1 MKIFLTMFF
10 FISGSILAQSNPELI
25 DIGLGG
31 VSYVSKN
38 GEFVCGMKY
47 PNPPFLWSE
56 RNGRISLGS
65 IEGEAY
71 SVSNDGIVV
80 GRFRDTSLIINGTP
94 VLRAGYW
101 ANNRWNAFEGIIGVP
116 PLAEQYFTH
125 VYGINSE
132 GTKAVGMVWHPNWT
146 VEACYWLI
154 PDTGIG
160 LLGQTGNFNS
170 RANAVSN
177 NGSIIAGWD
186 GLSTGPDRRAF
197 YWNPTPHFMSGL
209 DPTYPIGECRGMNSD
224 GSVIVGGS
232 IWPFIW
238 SQSTGMQQIVADSS
252 LYFDGEALG
261 ISDNGIIVGHVRFS
275 VQNFQAF
282 IKKPGWNDI
291 ILLKDY
297 ISDSLGITTY
307 TDWYFPFA
315 DAVSADGNRIGI
327 TAYPPGSGDAHSL
340 ILTINNIV
348 PVELKSFS
356 AVISE
361 KSVLLNWSTATETNN
376 SGFEVQRKSISEE
389 WHTIGFVAGSGT
401 TTELR
406 NYSYS
411 DNLVS
416 AGNYMYRLKQ
426 INLDGSYEFSK
437 EINQEISFPIEFNLE
452 QNYPNPF
459 NPSTSIKFSL
469 PEETDVT
476 VTIFNTLGQKVTE
489 LVNSKLEA
497 GNYSYVWDAGNYATG
512 IYIYEL
518 RTNKFLSVKKMMFL
532 K

>member
-1 MKIFLTMFF
+1 MKIFLMMFF
-10 FISGSILAQSNPELI
+10 FISGSILAQSNPEII

-31 VSYVSKN
+31 LSCVSKN
-38 GEFVCGMKY
+38 GEFVCGMNY

-101 ANNRWNAFEGIIGVP
+101 ANNQWNAFEGITGVP
-116 PLAEQYFTH
+116 PLDEQSFTH

-132 GTKAVGMVWHPNWT
+132 GTKAVGMVWRPNWT
-146 VEACYWLI
+146 VEACYWSI

-177 NGSIIAGWD
+177 DGSIIAGWD

-197 YWNPTPHFMSGL
+197 YWDPAPHFMGGF
-209 DPTYPIGECRGMNSD
+209 DPTYLVGECRGMNSD
-224 GSVIVGGS
+224 GSIIVGGS
-232 IWPFIW
+232 VWPFIW
-238 SQSTGMQQIVADSS
+238 TQSTGMQQIVADSS
-252 LYFDGEALG
+252 LYFDGQATG
-261 ISDNGIIVGHVRFS
+261 ISDNGIMVGYVRFS
-275 VQNFQAF
+275 VQNYQAF

-297 ISDSLGITTY
+297 ISDSLGITTFN
-307 TDWYFPFA
+307 DWYFPF
-315 DAVSADGNRIGI
+315 SQTLSSDGNRIGI
-327 TAYPPGSGDAHSL
+327 TAYPPGSGDAHAL

-348 PVELKSFS
+348 PVELKSLT

-376 SGFEVQRKSISEE
+376 SGFEVQRKSNSEE
-389 WHTIGFVAGSGT
+389 WEKIGFVAGSGT
-401 TTELR
+401 ITEPR

-416 AGNYMYRLKQ
+416 AGSYFYRLKQ
-426 INLDGSYEFSK
+426 FNFDGSYEFSE
-437 EINQEISFPIEFNLE
+437 EINIEISFPTEYNLE

-459 NPSTSIKFSL
+459 NPSTTIKFSL
-469 PEETDVT
+469 PEASDVT
-476 VTIFNTLGQKVTE
+476 LTIYNTLGQKVSE
-489 LVNSKLEA
+489 LVNGKL
-497 GNYSYVWDAGNYATG
+497 DAGRYNYQWNASNIATG
-512 IYIYEL
+512 MYIYEL
-518 RTNKFLSVKKMMFL
+518 RADKFVSVKKMIL
-532 K
+532 VK